1 MPAKKKSDTPKT
13 ESPKKKVEVKKAE
26 PKKADASLSVGKKI
40 KAARAAKDM
49 SSERLANETG
59 FAVEYL
65 KDVEE
70 GKITPPVGALLQ
82 IAKALQMD
90 SGSLLKEQGASF
102 KDRVTA
108 YTKRTDNYAYQTL
121 TPGAENKHLKAFR
134 VTIDPKQEH
143 KGVGYQHEGEEFD
156 YVLKGKVQVIVGD
169 HVNTLE
175 AGEFLSFNSAIKH
188 QLKNVGNDTA
198 ELIVVIYSP

>member
-1 MPAKKKSDTPKT
+1 MPAKKKT
-13 ESPKKKVEVKKAE
+13 EAEKEVKPKKAE
-26 PKKADASLSVGKKI
+26 SKKTDTSSSVGKKI
-40 KAARAAKDM
+40 KAARTAKDM
-49 SSERLANETG
+49 SLDRIANETG
-59 FAVEYL
+59 FAVDYL

-70 GKITPPVGALLQ
+70 GKLTPPVGALLQ

-108 YTKRTDNYAYQTL
+108 YTKRTDNYAYETL

-175 AGEFLSFNSAIKH
+175 AGESLSFNSAIKH
-188 QLKNVGNDTA
+188 QLKNVGSDTA